1 MLLQVFLD
9 GLDEF
14 EVNDFK
20 INKNFKIRIS
30 IIQEVIR
37 IVENY
42 FYVEII
48 SLLELFRGVVFI
60 VNN

>member
-30 IIQEVIR
+30 IIQQVIR

-48 SLLELFRGVVFI
+48 SLLELFRGVIFI